1 MLGCI
6 FQLFRI
12 LFILIVPFL
21 ALVRGSV
28 YCHTYM
34 DWSPWFSVMGG
45 IALTSL
51 VLMIYFTILSGKISG
66 KIGSP
71 RSLKNRWIIICVFI
85 MGFAVH
91 GLFYFSSENAKQSKV
106 QKEFVSLHPILRIG
120 VSTLIWFDK
129 ELVMTDSKRAPEDYK
144 KMGLK
149 TAKHS
154 LHYPQKDSYVY
165 AMDLRTNNRVEWQN
179 QLTQLYFRI
188 MGFNTLRHG
197 GTGDHLHISLYC
209 KYKPGGI

>member
-1 MLGCI
+1 
-6 FQLFRI
+6 
-12 LFILIVPFL
+12 
-21 ALVRGSV
+21 
-28 YCHTYM
+28 M

-165 AMDLRTNNRVEWQN
+165 AMDLRTNNRAEWQN